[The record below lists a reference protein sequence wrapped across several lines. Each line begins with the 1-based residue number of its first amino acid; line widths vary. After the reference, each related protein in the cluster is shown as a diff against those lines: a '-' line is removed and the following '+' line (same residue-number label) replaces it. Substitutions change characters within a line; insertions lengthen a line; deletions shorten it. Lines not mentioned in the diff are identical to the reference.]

1 MTQAL
6 GTRQR
11 QKADRRER
19 ILQAALELIEER
31 GFTAATYELIAE
43 RAGVSRG
50 TVFNYFPYKESILL
64 DHAGAALSDL
74 ARRVSLRRE
83 GEPGWSPIEE
93 VRYVFRELGAFAE
106 RQRELVL
113 PLSYEL
119 LNPDPERSRAAY
131 LALPLAELLKGAL
144 ERGRAARLVRADHSV
159 ERLARTLANT
169 FFITT
174 LQWAA
179 YRTDRGVQSEL
190 KLALDLTLG
199 GVLVAGAARPGV
211 AVEEAQ

>member
-19 ILQAALELIEER
+19 ILQAALELLEER

-74 ARRVSLRRE
+74 ARRVSQRHD

-93 VRYVFRELGAFAE
+93 VRFVFRELGAFAE

-119 LNPDPERSRAAY
+119 LNPDPARSRAAY
-131 LALPLAELLKGAL
+131 LALPLADLLKGAL

-199 GVLVAGAARPGV
+199 GVLVAGAPLPSGA
-211 AVEEAQ
+211 AEQAQ